1 MKICVG
7 LILCF
12 HWGRLRIIN
21 IFHLVADSCAQS
33 RILSVVR
40 TEGGWEAGSV
50 LGIIHTAVDRTSN
63 QI

>member
-1 MKICVG
+1 M
-7 LILCF
+7 
-12 HWGRLRIIN
+12 RIIN